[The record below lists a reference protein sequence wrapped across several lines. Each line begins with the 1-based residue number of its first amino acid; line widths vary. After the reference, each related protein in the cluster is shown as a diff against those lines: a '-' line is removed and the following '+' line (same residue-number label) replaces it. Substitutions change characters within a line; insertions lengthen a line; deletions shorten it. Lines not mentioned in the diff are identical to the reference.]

1 MDIKTDCSV
10 TNKIALLETA
20 GLVKG
25 MSPSEAT
32 ALASVAEEKNYPK
45 GTVILKEDSKS
56 RDLFVICGGR
66 VSIRLSLP
74 TESGREEVI
83 YSMREGQIF
92 GELSLVDGAPRSATV
107 RAEEDVITCLYSY
120 EKLNALLDEQPR
132 IGYILMRNLASII
145 SARVRNTNMLWRNSL
160 IW

>member
-1 MDIKTDCSV
+1 MDGNTDCGIA
-10 TNKIALLETA
+10 NKVALLETA
-20 GLVKG
+20 GLIKE
-25 MSPSEAT
+25 MSPEEAA
-32 ALASVAEEKNYPK
+32 ALAGVAEEMTYTK
-45 GTVILKEDSKS
+45 GSVILREDSKS
-56 RDLFVICGGR
+56 RDLFVICTGR

-107 RAEEDVITCLYSY
+107 RAETEVTTCVYPF
-120 EKLNALLDEQPR
+120 EKLNALLDQQPR
-132 IGYILMRNLASII
+132 IGYCLMRNLASII